1 VTVHGAVTTDGREP
15 VLPLAVLGV
24 DGSSA
29 RVEVEALVDTGF
41 DGELALPPGLVRR
54 LGHPYAGST
63 AATLADGSA
72 IQLDYHEGR
81 VLWHGEE
88 RAVAVLAS
96 DGDPPGRDGP
106 AERRQAH
113 GRRRAQRRRPH
124 RGAASVASRAA
135 SELEAS
141 LFGAGY
147 PSRPRLEPGVG
158 HHLVGGRRGYRSH
171 LRPFIPL
178 LTRSLTVTYPCST
191 LATLLVT
198 FPALLA
204 ASASLKKH

>member
-1 VTVHGAVTTDGREP
+1 MTVHGAVTTDGREP
-15 VLPLAVLGV
+15 VLPLAVLGI

-96 DGDPPGRDGP
+96 DGDP
-106 AERRQAH
+106 
-113 GRRRAQRRRPH
+113 
-124 RGAASVASRAA
+124 
-135 SELEAS
+135 
-141 LFGAGY
+141 
-147 PSRPRLEPGVG
+147 
-158 HHLVGGRRGYRSH
+158 LVGMA
-171 LRPFIPL
+171 L
-178 LTRSLTVTYPCST
+178 LSGSRLTVDAVPSGAVRIEE
-191 LATLLVT
+191 L
-198 FPALLA
+198 
-204 ASASLKKH
+204 HR